1 MVLFLPLDEYQGFH
15 NRSQVRM
22 DEIKMSM
29 LNSRNKFHFDETP
42 IKIQYPYHNFLG
54 SLQTLHI
61 AIHSLVTTHER

>member
-29 LNSRNKFHFDETP
+29 LNSRNKFHFDE
-42 IKIQYPYHNFLG
+42 
-54 SLQTLHI
+54 
-61 AIHSLVTTHER
+61 IHSPSSEVNNDCNETQLQ

>member
-29 LNSRNKFHFDETP
+29 LNSRNKFHFDETLANQNP
-42 IKIQYPYHNFLG
+42 ISISQFF
-54 SLQTLHI
+54 TD
-61 AIHSLVTTHER
+61 TTHSNTLLSNNT